1 MDVTTATF
9 DREVIEASKT
19 LPVVVDFWA
28 PWCGPCRTLGPVLDE
43 VAASFGGRVK
53 LVKINSDENQDL
65 STAFNIRSIPS
76 VIAFKDGRAVA
87 QFMGALPELQVRT
100 FFAKLFPSEGEQTLA
115 AAEAAFA
122 ANRVDDAAELLAK
135 VPRDLA
141 IAERITALE
150 EGIAFAKAGNSG
162 ISEAELRENVGI
174 DPLDHDSRL
183 ALATLLAGQRRYR
196 EAMDE
201 LLEII
206 RLARHWQD
214 GAARSK
220 LLALF
225 TLAGNDTALVAEYR
239 RKLANALH

>member
-1 MDVTTATF
+1 MDVTTSTF

-122 ANRVDDAAELLAK
+122 ANRVDEAAELLAK

-141 IAERITALE
+141 IAERITAVE

-162 ISEAELRENVGI
+162 VSEAELRENVGI
-174 DPLDHDSRL
+174 DPMDHDSRL

-214 GAARSK
+214 GTARTK
-220 LLALF
+220 LLAIF
-225 TLAGNDTALVAEYR
+225 TLAANDAALVAEYR